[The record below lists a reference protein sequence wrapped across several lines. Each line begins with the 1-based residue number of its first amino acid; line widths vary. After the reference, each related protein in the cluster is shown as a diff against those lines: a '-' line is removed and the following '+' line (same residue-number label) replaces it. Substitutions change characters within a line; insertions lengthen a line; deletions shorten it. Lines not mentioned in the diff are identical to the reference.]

1 MNCYFHP
8 EAESVATCVSCGK
21 PVCQDCAV
29 DVRGKIHCQPCLAST
44 DRPGVGTLPT
54 VPAASSVP
62 TNTLAIVSV
71 ALGVVGL
78 LGCVCGGGIGGLL
91 FGIPATITG
100 WVARKQILEAGSE
113 QQGSEL
119 ATVGLV
125 LGIAEVILSILI
137 LVLVGSALGLS
148 LLTEGLQ

>member
-1 MNCYFHP
+1 MECYYHP
-8 EAESVATCVSCGK
+8 GVEAVGTCVSCGK
-21 PVCQDCAV
+21 AVCQDCAV
-29 DVRGKIHCQPCLAST
+29 DVGGKIHCRQCVAAA
-44 DRPGVGTLPT
+44 DHQAPGTSR
-54 VPAASSVP
+54 AAP

-71 ALGVVGL
+71 ALGVSGL

-91 FGIPATITG
+91 LGTPATITG

-113 QQGSEL
+113 QQGSDL

-125 LGIAEVILSILI
+125 LGIAEVVLGILYV
-137 LVLVGSALGLS
+137 VLLGSVVALS